1 MEPCVQISTSARRAL
16 PTVAYFQHART
27 PQEVMNVAAFWDTS
41 VSITSVLMSM
51 SVWLELLRV
60 AACHRVATLQEVIC
74 VPAIQATLETA
85 SHAQTLTSA

>member
-1 MEPCVQISTSARRAL
+1 
-16 PTVAYFQHART
+16 
-27 PQEVMNVAAFWDTS
+27 
-41 VSITSVLMSM
+41 MSM